1 MQRLITRV
9 LILCF
14 ISQCLC
20 DISMVESENT
30 IYDVRNYGANGNG
43 KSDDS
48 NAFMDAWND
57 ICGRQGTPTLL
68 IPENRVFLVKRN
80 IIMKGPCKATNIN
93 IQLQGR
99 IVAPQKNA
107 WEGDKS
113 TMIYFTNINGLRI
126 VGKGGSIDGFGSS
139 WWPCKNCPRP
149 AVIGFNACNDL
160 SVSYL
165 SITNSPQ
172 AHITINGCKD
182 AIFSHVSIRSPAD
195 SPNTDGIDISS
206 SKNIFIKDS
215 NIASGDDCIAIIG
228 DSSYIN
234 ATGIACGPGHGISI
248 GSLGRNNDNVEQ
260 VRVYNSSFTKTTNGA
275 RIKTFSGGSGYAR
288 RITFEKITLNQVYNP
303 IIIDQHY
310 NNIMVTFRGFRGTS
324 ANDRAIDLACGSPG
338 CFNILLDEIKIVSSQ
353 PGKPASC
360 SCTNVHGRSTSTI
373 PNCNY

>member
-9 LILCF
+9 LIVSF

-20 DISMVESENT
+20 DMSMVEFKNT

-48 NAFMDAWND
+48 KALMDAWND

-68 IPENRVFLVKRN
+68 IPQNRVFLVKRN

-93 IQLQGR
+93 IQLQGK
-99 IVAPQKNA
+99 IVASQKNA
-107 WEGDKS
+107 WQGDKS
-113 TMIYFTNINGLRI
+113 TVIYFTNINGLRI
-126 VGKGGSIDGFGSS
+126 VGKGGLIDGFGSS
-139 WWPCKNCPRP
+139 WWPCKNCQRP
-149 AVIGFNACNDL
+149 AVLGFNACNGL

-165 SITNSPQ
+165 RITNSPQ
-172 AHITINGCKD
+172 AHITINECDG
-182 AIFSHVSIRSPAD
+182 AIFSHISIRSPAD

-275 RIKTFSGGSGYAR
+275 RIKTFSGGSGYAK

-310 NNIMVTFRGFRGTS
+310 NDIM
-324 ANDRAIDLACGSPG
+324 
-338 CFNILLDEIKIVSSQ
+338 LLFEYGMIRMEEEES
-353 PGKPASC
+353 
-360 SCTNVHGRSTSTI
+360 N
-373 PNCNY
+373 